1 MKYKMCASVAQKTP
15 RSANTVLCKALKICD
30 YAELRLDFLKPKD
43 VPKALEL
50 SKRQLSRT
58 VCTLRPKSEGGVF
71 EGTEKERLSIMK
83 LIAEYN
89 PFLLDIEYSTMRKNP
104 TFLRYISKTKTDV
117 LCSWH
122 DFKKTP
128 SLSELCS
135 KMSNMRKRSKYVKIV
150 TTAKG
155 PTDTATILALYSKA
169 SRTNLVAFA
178 MGDSGKI
185 SRLLCLYLGS
195 PFTYVALGKPT
206 APGQFSAKQL
216 SSILKK

>member
-1 MKYKMCASVAQKTP
+1 MQNLP
-15 RSANTVLCKALKICD
+15 RGRHFGMEDLMSTSWKNEIQNVCKCCTQDHVLQIQCLCKALKICD
-30 YAELRLDFLKPKD
+30 YAELRLDFLKGEKMQNPKD
-43 VPKALEL
+43 TLVWKSRVIKEKTP
-50 SKRQLSRT
+50 QLSRT

-128 SLSELCS
+128 SLSELIAQRCNHSKYEKTPS
-135 KMSNMRKRSKYVKIV
+135 KMWH
-150 TTAKG
+150 
-155 PTDTATILALYSKA
+155 
-169 SRTNLVAFA
+169 
-178 MGDSGKI
+178 
-185 SRLLCLYLGS
+185 LLKL
-195 PFTYVALGKPT
+195 
-206 APGQFSAKQL
+206 
-216 SSILKK
+216 

>member
-1 MKYKMCASVAQKTP
+1 
-15 RSANTVLCKALKICD
+15 
-30 YAELRLDFLKPKD
+30 
-43 VPKALEL
+43 
-50 SKRQLSRT
+50 
-58 VCTLRPKSEGGVF
+58 
-71 EGTEKERLSIMK
+71 MK

-135 KMSNMRKRSKYVKIV
+135 KMSSMRKCSKYVKIV

-155 PTDTATILALYSKA
+155 PTDTATILALYSRA
-169 SRTNLVAFA
+169 ARTNLVAFV
-178 MGDSGKI
+178 MGQHI
-185 SRLLCLYLGS
+185 LFLPRLVLSRPKMHPSLILTLW
-195 PFTYVALGKPT
+195 AL
-206 APGQFSAKQL
+206 
-216 SSILKK
+216 

>member
-89 PFLLDIEYSTMRKNP
+89 PFLLDIEYSTMPESPIANATKLVLAALEYRARTCCSICW
-104 TFLRYISKTKTDV
+104 TFGSGYNFYIFGAFS
-117 LCSWH
+117 H
-122 DFKKTP
+122 D
-128 SLSELCS
+128 
-135 KMSNMRKRSKYVKIV
+135 
-150 TTAKG
+150 
-155 PTDTATILALYSKA
+155 
-169 SRTNLVAFA
+169 
-178 MGDSGKI
+178 
-185 SRLLCLYLGS
+185 
-195 PFTYVALGKPT
+195 
-206 APGQFSAKQL
+206 
-216 SSILKK
+216 

>member
-15 RSANTVLCKALKICD
+15 RSANTILCKALKICD

-185 SRLLCLYLGS
+185 SRLLCLL
-195 PFTYVALGKPT
+195 
-206 APGQFSAKQL
+206 
-216 SSILKK
+216 